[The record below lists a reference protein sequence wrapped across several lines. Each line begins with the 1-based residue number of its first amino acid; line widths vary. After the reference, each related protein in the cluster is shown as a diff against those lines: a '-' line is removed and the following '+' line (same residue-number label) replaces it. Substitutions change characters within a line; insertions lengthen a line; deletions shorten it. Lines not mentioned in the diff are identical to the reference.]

1 MYRTRFGLTDHPL
14 PRDAQGTTFCEQGPG
29 HARLRRA
36 FSRLINEP
44 GLGVLVG
51 EAGVGKTAAL
61 RHLCAELPKPDY
73 RVIYLCDTA
82 VSPLDLYRTLAGEL
96 GLRPA
101 HRRAQLWSDIKAV
114 G

>member
-14 PRDAQGTTFCEQGPG
+14 PKDAQGSTFCEQGPG

-36 FSRLINEP
+36 FARLVDEP

-61 RHLCAELPKPDY
+61 RHLCAELPTPHY
-73 RVIYLCDTA
+73 R
-82 VSPLDLYRTLAGEL
+82 R
-96 GLRPA
+96 RPT
-101 HRRAQLWSDIKAV
+101 KAV
-114 G
+114 CPALHRDVRHRPGTDRVHG